1 MRHFLHRFVM
11 PLTGVFLL
19 TLVLITK
26 ANAQATQTFN
36 SSGTFTVPAGV
47 TSISVEVW
55 GAGGAGG
62 GATGNPGA
70 GGGGAGG
77 AYAKNTFT
85 VTPGTSYIIN
95 VGNGGS

>member
-1 MRHFLHRFVM
+1 MRPVLHRIVM
-11 PLTGVFLL
+11 PFTCIFLL
-19 TLVLITK
+19 TLVFITN
-26 ANAQATQTFN
+26 ANAQSQTFN

-47 TSISVEVW
+47 SSITVEVW

-77 AYAKNTFT
+77 LCKEYVCSNIRHLI
-85 VTPGTSYIIN
+85 YN
-95 VGNGGS
+95 